1 MSPRRKTKPRG
12 PCALISA
19 LTGPVGEV
27 AERADGALALR
38 KRRPRFD
45 REGRRL
51 ARIHPLY
58 RPGQGA
64 EPGKVLP
71 MIRLSGKWLQE
82 SGFPIG
88 QRYSVEVEDG
98 ELVIRAL

>member
-12 PCALISA
+12 PCALVSA

-45 REGRRL
+45 PEGRRL

-64 EPGKVLP
+64 ERGKVGPL
-71 MIRLSGKWLQE
+71 IRDRPDRLE
-82 SGFPIG
+82 SGSRKAAFRSASATP
-88 QRYSVEVEDG
+88 
-98 ELVIRAL
+98 